1 MQNPSRLKRS
11 KLDDE
16 EEGEGV
22 LDTNSLIL
30 VTVNQRKNRVEVHI
44 RGPFVPPHMV
54 STQIA
59 TLYEMSEQ
67 YETVLIYINSPGGSV
82 DTLTELLSAF
92 GRFQT
97 IITVAAGRV
106 SSAGFFLWASG
117 HIRVVQKYTV
127 LMAHR
132 ESYRFD
138 GKTDQHIDFGVFTN
152 KICGSMIEDLCGH
165 LLTDDEKV
173 RIKTTEVFLSDQ
185 DMIDRKK
192 AITWSQFISRDNFQP
207 EYHTVMSLDGVDYTL
222 EGEAAVDEHGNVYNI
237 PELIYD
243 IPEKTVYSLDDT
255 EDQE

>member
-16 EEGEGV
+16 EDGEGV

-59 TLYEMSEQ
+59 TLYEMAEQ
-67 YETVLIYINSPGGSV
+67 YDTVLIYINSPGGSV

-92 GRFQT
+92 GRFET

-106 SSAGFFLWASG
+106 SSAGFFLWSAG

-132 ESYRFD
+132 ESYHFD

-185 DMIDRKK
+185 DMIDRNK

-207 EYHTVMSLDGVDYTL
+207 EYHTIMTLDGVDYTV
-222 EGEAAVDEHGNVYNI
+222 EEDSAIDEDGNVYNI
-237 PELIYD
+237 AELIYD
-243 IPEKTVYSLDDT
+243 IPEKTVYRIDSS
-255 EDQE
+255 EEV

>member
-11 KLDDE
+11 RLDE
-16 EEGEGV
+16 EDGEDV

-59 TLYEMSEQ
+59 TLYEMADQ
-67 YETVLIYINSPGGSV
+67 YDTVLIYINSPGGSV

-92 GRFQT
+92 GRFET

-106 SSAGFFLWASG
+106 SSAGFFLWAAG

-173 RIKTTEVFLSDQ
+173 RIRTTEVFLSDQ
-185 DMIDRKK
+185 DMIERNK
-192 AITWSQFISRDNFQP
+192 AITWSQFISRDNVQP
-207 EYHTVMSLDGVDYTL
+207 EYHTIMTLDGVDYTV
-222 EGEAAVDEHGNVYNI
+222 EEDSAIDEEGNVYNI
-237 PELIYD
+237 TELIYD
-243 IPEKTVYSLDDT
+243 IPEKTVYRIDSS
-255 EDQE
+255 EDV